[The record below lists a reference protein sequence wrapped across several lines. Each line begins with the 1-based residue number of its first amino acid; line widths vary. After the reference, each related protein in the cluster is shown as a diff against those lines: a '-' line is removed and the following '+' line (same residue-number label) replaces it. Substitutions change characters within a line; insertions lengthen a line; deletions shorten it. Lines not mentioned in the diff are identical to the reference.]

1 MGAFSAQA
9 QQAVPAP
16 APAASAPA
24 ARPPTTKLETVVVTG
39 IRGALEQS
47 LNVKRNADSHIDV
60 ITAED
65 IGKMPDKNVADSLA
79 RIPGVTISS
88 ASANEGGF
96 DENDRVSMRG
106 TNPSLTQTLING
118 HGVASGDWFVLNQVG
133 LVGRS
138 VSYSLLPSELVSR
151 VEVHKSPQAYL
162 PEGGVAGTV
171 DIITRKPLEFRKSL
185 TLEAQV
191 GAVYAE
197 LPKKTDPQISALV
210 AWKNEA
216 NTFGLMVQAF
226 SEKRHLRRD
235 GQEILGYGQI
245 SPTSKIV
252 VGQTG
257 GVAGTQSG
265 PHPDLANIYYPV
277 LLGSA
282 FFEQERKRDGGLID
296 IQIAPSSGISLD
308 LSAFSSKLKAANYNR
323 NFLMWGSSIIGFDQ
337 APENGYLVRNG
348 TLVSANF

>member
-1 MGAFSAQA
+1 MKIQRTPIASAVALLLMGAFSAQA

-39 IRGALEQS
+39 IRSALEQS

-138 VSYSLLPSELVSR
+138 VSFSLLPSEIVSQVIVRKSATADLV
-151 VEVHKSPQAYL
+151 
-162 PEGGVAGTV
+162 EGGVAGAV
-171 DIITRKPLEFRKSL
+171 DILTRRPLDFSKPLTF
-185 TLEAQV
+185 EASIQ
-191 GAVYAE
+191 AVYAD
-197 LPKKTDPQISALV
+197 LPKETDGQFSGLFN
-210 AWKNEA
+210 WKNEA
-216 NTFGLMVQAF
+216 GTAGVMVQ
-226 SEKRHLRRD
+226 
-235 GQEILGYGQI
+235 
-245 SPTSKIV
+245 
-252 VGQTG
+252 
-257 GVAGTQSG
+257 
-265 PHPDLANIYYPV
+265 
-277 LLGSA
+277 
-282 FFEQERKRDGGLID
+282 
-296 IQIAPSSGISLD
+296 
-308 LSAFSSKLKAANYNR
+308 
-323 NFLMWGSSIIGFDQ
+323 GF
-337 APENGYLVRNG
+337 
-348 TLVSANF
+348 